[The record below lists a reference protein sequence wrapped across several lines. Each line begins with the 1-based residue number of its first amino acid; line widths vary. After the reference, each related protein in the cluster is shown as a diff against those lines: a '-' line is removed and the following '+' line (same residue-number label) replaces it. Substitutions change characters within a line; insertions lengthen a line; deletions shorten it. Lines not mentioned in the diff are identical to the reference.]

1 MPGWVDIFRRQRR
14 GSQHT
19 RSLKPRRSKQNAQP
33 VALGAPTAI
42 NPEVERLSETR
53 QGGNRKKQSAPSLG
67 TNHLGKFAYE
77 DEMPSWLAR
86 RLAKGGQI
94 CTDGVI
100 PVLAKL
106 VEKSHSISYAYFC
119 HPCVQHVSKL
129 SREGGFCGYRN
140 IQSLTSYV
148 INARTSG
155 HEHFQDG
162 LPSIFQIQDL
172 IESAWDLGHNSNGR
186 LETGGIRGTRKYI
199 GTPEAHALFSSL
211 AIPCVVRAFRPV
223 ETGEAWE
230 NMIQAIEA
238 YFAAEWDT
246 KLEKK
251 VRHTNLPPIY
261 LQHQGHSLTVV
272 GFERSLGGG
281 SCLYVFDPSSR
292 DPESI
297 KKHTSKGL
305 KNIATRADSLVDPY
319 RRGKTYLSKYPE
331 FEVLFLQEAIPGP

>member
-1 MPGWVDIFRRQRR
+1 MPGWADIFRRRRR

-19 RSLKPRRSKQNAQP
+19 TSLKPRRSKQSAQP
-33 VALGAPTAI
+33 VALGAPAAI

-53 QGGNRKKQSAPSLG
+53 QGSNRKKQSAPSLG

-86 RLAKGGQI
+86 KLAKGGQI

-100 PVLAKL
+100 PVLAK
-106 VEKSHSISYAYFC
+106 VVGKSHSISYAYFC

-129 SREGGFCGYRN
+129 SREG
-140 IQSLTSYV
+140 
-148 INARTSG
+148 

-162 LPSIFQIQDL
+162 LPSVFQIQDL

-186 LETGGIRGTRKYI
+186 LETGGIIGTRKYI
-199 GTPEAHALFSSL
+199 GTPEARMHNQALRKG
-211 AIPCVVRAFRPV
+211 CVVRAFRPV
-223 ETGEAWE
+223 ETGQAWE
-230 NMIQAIEA
+230 NMIKAIEA
-238 YFAAEWDT
+238 YFAAEWGT
-246 KLEKK
+246 RPGRK
-251 VRHTNLPPIY
+251 
-261 LQHQGHSLTVV
+261 HQGHSLTVV

-281 SCLYVFDPSSR
+281 SYLYVFDPSSR

-305 KNIATRADSLVDPY
+305 KSNATRADSLVDPY
-319 RRGKTYLSKYPE
+319 RRGETYLSKYPE
-331 FEVLFLQEAIPGP
+331 FEVLFSLSDEAYKTPYQDLDSTQ